1 MAAVLQQQDAIA
13 ARRATLLA
21 EASDLDGADEAVVAA
36 ELKVRA
42 LGKRLTAR
50 RTKAAGK
57 LAPRIEVELAELG
70 MEQAEFRV
78 QVTTTDDLADA
89 GPSGLDAA
97 EFLIAANPGQ
107 AAAPLRQVASGGEI
121 SRVMLA
127 IKSVLVAGDA
137 GCIVVFDEIDANI
150 GGRLGSV
157 LGRKLRA
164 LSQPS
169 RQVLCITHLAQLAA
183 YGDHHLHISK
193 TIDGDET
200 HTCVTPV
207 TGDARIEE
215 LASMLVGNNITNTT
229 RQQARDLLTGA

>member
-1 MAAVLQQQDAIA
+1 
-13 ARRATLLA
+13 
-21 EASDLDGADEAVVAA
+21 
-36 ELKVRA
+36 
-42 LGKRLTAR
+42 
-50 RTKAAGK
+50 
-57 LAPRIEVELAELG
+57 
-70 MEQAEFRV
+70 
-78 QVTTTDDLADA
+78 
-89 GPSGLDAA
+89 
-97 EFLIAANPGQ
+97 
-107 AAAPLRQVASGGEI
+107 LRQVASGGEI

-164 LSQPS
+164 LAQPS

-193 TIDGDET
+193 TIDGHET
-200 HTCVTPV
+200 HTRVTPV

-215 LASMLVGNNITNTT
+215 LASMLVGKNITNTT
-229 RQQARDLLTGA
+229 RQQARDLLTGV